1 MKGHTGPKI
10 FTEQNCTY
18 LLSQTIHKQF
28 KYTLYHIK
36 NTQIFNIWF
45 EKKEKLEGSKQKG
58 TASKYPHAT

>member
-18 LLSQTIHKQF
+18 LLSQTIRKQF